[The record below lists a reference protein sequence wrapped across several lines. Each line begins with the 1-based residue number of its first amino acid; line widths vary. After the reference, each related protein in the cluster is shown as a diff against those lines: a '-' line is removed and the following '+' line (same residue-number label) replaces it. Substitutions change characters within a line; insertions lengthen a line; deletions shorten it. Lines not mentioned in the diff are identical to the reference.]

1 MFKIKTDTAR
11 LKADSVARSVPVIA
25 MALLIVALAPHEAN
39 AAGVFKTVLCN
50 AVSLITGEVGGVI
63 ATLAVLTLGF
73 MALIGRVQW
82 SLVII
87 VVCGIGVVFG
97 AEALVNYVA
106 PEDFECEA
114 PPA

>member
-1 MFKIKTDTAR
+1 MKNR
-11 LKADSVARSVPVIA
+11 LNKVA
-25 MALLIVALAPHEAN
+25 ALASLVLL
-39 AAGVFKTVLCN
+39 AAIPVDVFAADTFKNVLCE
-50 AVSLITGEVGGVI
+50 AVSLVTSEVGGVI

-97 AEALVNYVA
+97 AEALITFVSKGSDTPYAGCGTGSGSVVNTN
-106 PEDFECEA
+106 
-114 PPA
+114 